1 MTYILGLSAYYH
13 DSSAAL
19 IKDGEVICAVQE
31 ERFTR
36 VKHDSDFP
44 TECVRYILKNFK
56 IELSEIEFVTF
67 YDKPFLKFE
76 RLIETYIATAPYAY
90 SSFNKAIP
98 IWLKEKLFLKSV
110 IKERLQEFDNEFSD
124 KKIKFAEHHVSHAAS
139 AFYPSPFKEAIIL
152 TMDGVGEWAS
162 ASVAI
167 GKSNSIAIKKE
178 IHFPHSLGLL
188 YSAFTYYLGF
198 KVNSGEYK
206 VMGLAPYGEPRF
218 KNLILEK
225 ILDLKNDGSFR
236 LDQTYFNYST
246 GLTMTNKKFS
256 NLFGKKVR
264 SDKEKL
270 EQFHMDIASSI
281 QAVTEEVMLKITK
294 SLAEEYKIENL
305 CLAGGVALNCV
316 SNGKI
321 IKNKFFKEVW
331 VQPAAGDAGG
341 SIGSALAY
349 WHQELNKER
358 TVNPEDSMKGSYL
371 GSEYS
376 DSDIETELIKMDAV
390 FLKLNY
396 EEIIVKAAKVLS
408 ENRSVGWFQGKMEY
422 GPRSLG
428 NRAILADPRSSD
440 TQKDLNLKIK
450 FRESFRPFAPSILY
464 EDLKEWF
471 DISCKSPY
479 MLFVCNILD
488 RLKIPESEEEK
499 KLFGIDRLNK
509 KRSKIPAVT
518 HVDYSARIQTVHE
531 DTNPKFYHL
540 INEFKKLTGCPIL
553 VNTSFNIRGEPI
565 VESPTNAYK
574 CFMGT
579 NLDYLVIGNYF
590 LSKKEQKSPGN
601 DDYRDSFKLD

>member
-76 RLIETYIATAPYAY
+76 RLIETYVATAPYAY